1 MCAGLNSRSITNA
14 ASLTSQMSQSIE
26 AELARTGGVSKADS
40 FLESLTSSNPP
51 PPSNN
56 KSSTAPIIGAP
67 PSLDADTLGAD
78 LSYFLGDEDDSKS
91 PPNMMGMMGGVPAS
105 SQNSKPPAPP
115 GATLCEY
122 TTTTTCRHNNS
133 TLCWQASSALSFLE
147 QNFL

>member
-1 MCAGLNSRSITNA
+1 MKGLFVNVCRVEQSQYYQRSQLN
-14 ASLTSQMSQSIE
+14 QSNV
-26 AELARTGGVSKADS
+26 AEYRGGISTHRGRQQS
-40 FLESLTSSNPP
+40 GLFLRKSDVLQPP
-51 PPSNN
+51 SPSNN

-122 TTTTTCRHNNS
+122 TTITCCNYV
-133 TLCWQASSALSFLE
+133 LS
-147 QNFL
+147 